1 MQGDPQAALKLSTDF
16 LTPINWRSRLHLPPH
31 YFPNAVLCRI
41 TTLPSDIL
49 TNGSVG
55 QLARTLHGLIQARD
69 AEQARHT
76 LQWIAAQPDK
86 SRIKL
91 DFRYGNGSF
100 MVSQWN
106 KFDMYGG
113 VDFDLDAQGNSI
125 RPALVWPPFTPISL
139 VDGLAYFLATEEQRR
154 QDPERTNV
162 PATAAIDVNL
172 SLIEP
177 LWAILESDPSFRRF
191 RQ

>member
-1 MQGDPQAALKLSTDF
+1 
-16 LTPINWRSRLHLPPH
+16 
-31 YFPNAVLCRI
+31 
-41 TTLPSDIL
+41 LPSDIL